1 MIVLRGNGLLKE
13 VIEGRIEGKRAR
25 GRKRAMMFDDMKEQK
40 ELYVE
45 MKERARHRENW
56 RT

>member
-1 MIVLRGNGLLKE
+1 MKE
-13 VIEGRIEGKRAR
+13 IIEGRIVGNRPR
-25 GRKRAMMFDDMKEQK
+25 GRKRAMMLDDMKEGK

-45 MKERARHRENW
+45 MKERARHGENW

>member
-1 MIVLRGNGLLKE
+1 MLRGNGLLKE
-13 VIEGRIEGKRAR
+13 VIGRIQGNKRPR
-25 GRKRAMMFDDMKEQK
+25 GRKRAMMLDDMKEEK

-45 MKERARHRENW
+45 IKERARHKENW

>member
-1 MIVLRGNGLLKE
+1 MLRGNGLLKE
-13 VIEGRIEGKRAR
+13 VIEGRIEGKRPR
-25 GRKRAMMFDDMKEQK
+25 GRKRAMILDDMKKEK